1 MKKHLLLMI
10 GLLVF
15 FSPSIAQE
23 FKPVEVF
30 GGYQFAHAQPNANG
44 NGWNVALTGNL
55 THSIGITGD
64 FSGSYESGASLY
76 TYMVGPTF
84 ALRTKRVTPFAHALF
99 GGAHADRLNAFSM
112 ALGGGLDVNAGEHV
126 AIRVIQADWLM
137 FRRARENNNG
147 NARVSVGLVFRL

>member
-1 MKKHLLLMI
+1 MKK
-10 GLLVF
+10 GLLFMMGVLLWC
-15 FSPSIAQE
+15 SPLVAQD
-23 FKPVEVF
+23 FKRVEVF

-64 FSGSYESGASLY
+64 FSGNYESGSSLY

-84 ALRTKRVTPFAHALF
+84 ALRRERVTPFAHALF
-99 GGAHADRLNAFSM
+99 GGAHADGVNAFSM

-137 FRRARENNNG
+137 FRRAGESNNG
-147 NARVSVGLVFRL
+147 NARVSVGLVFRF

>member
-1 MKKHLLLMI
+1 MKKTLLLMI

-15 FSPSIAQE
+15 CSPSIAQD

-55 THSIGITGD
+55 IRSIGITGD
-64 FSGSYESGASLY
+64 FSGNYESGSSLY

-84 ALRTKRVTPFAHALF
+84 SLRRERVTPFAHALF
-99 GGAHADRLNAFSM
+99 GGAHANGLNAFSM
-112 ALGGGLDVNAGEHV
+112 AIGGGLDVNAGEHV
-126 AIRVIQADWLM
+126 AIRVIQADWRS
-137 FRRARENNNG
+137 FRRSGESSNG
-147 NARVSVGLVFRL
+147 NVRVSAGLVFRF

>member
-1 MKKHLLLMI
+1 MKKNLLLLV
-10 GLLVF
+10 GLLVSC
-15 FSPSIAQE
+15 SPSIAQE

-64 FSGSYESGASLY
+64 FSGSYESGSSLY

-99 GGAHADRLNAFSM
+99 GGAHADGLNAFSM
-112 ALGGGLDVNAGEHV
+112 ALGVGLDVNTGEHV

-137 FRRARENNNG
+137 FRRAGESNNG
-147 NARVSVGLVFRL
+147 NARVSVGLVFRF

>member
-1 MKKHLLLMI
+1 MKKTLLLMI

-15 FSPSIAQE
+15 CSPSIAQD

-55 THSIGITGD
+55 TRSIGITGD
-64 FSGSYESGASLY
+64 FSGNYESGSSLY

-84 ALRTKRVTPFAHALF
+84 SLRTERVTPFAHALF
-99 GGAHADRLNAFSM
+99 GGAHANGSNAFSM
-112 ALGGGLDVNAGEHV
+112 AIGGGLDVNAGEHV
-126 AIRVIQADWLM
+126 ALRVIQADWLS
-137 FRRARENNNG
+137 FRRSGESSNG
-147 NARVSVGLVFRL
+147 NVRVSAGLVFRF